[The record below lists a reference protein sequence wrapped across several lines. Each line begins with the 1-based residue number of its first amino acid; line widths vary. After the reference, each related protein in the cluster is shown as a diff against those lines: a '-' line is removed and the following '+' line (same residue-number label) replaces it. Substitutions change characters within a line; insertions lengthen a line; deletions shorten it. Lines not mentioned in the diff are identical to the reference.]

1 MSMLQFIHTAVEF
14 VRLKRDLVILE
25 IEFDRTGVDW
35 VLSKVGRLTEL
46 FPATMES
53 GAGLFSL
60 GGV

>member
-1 MSMLQFIHTAVEF
+1 M
-14 VRLKRDLVILE
+14 ILE
-25 IEFDRTGVDW
+25 FEFDRTGVDW

>member
-1 MSMLQFIHTAVEF
+1 MLEFVHIAVEF
-14 VRLKRDLVILE
+14 VRLNRDLVILE

-35 VLSKVGRLTEL
+35 VLSMVGRLTKL
-46 FPATMES
+46 FSDIMHS

>member
-1 MSMLQFIHTAVEF
+1 MLKFVCTAIEF
-14 VRLKRDLVILE
+14 VRLKSEIVILE